1 MVKHLV
7 ERLTEQAESDREYI
21 SPLFLIIAT
30 HAVMRGCVD
39 RFLLF
44 GLDEDV
50 RDALVDRSECRATD
64 RQLLHLVSL
73 SPDTDLVSFGATR
86 HADMQMRNERYS
98 DHPSMNVVFRVA
110 FLPVLV
116 CSCTGTLC
124 NNANMDHVVSSSRQ
138 SVIPLTSLLI
148 ITTLLTS
155 HSMWNI

>member
-1 MVKHLV
+1 MYLK
-7 ERLTEQAESDREYI
+7 
-21 SPLFLIIAT
+21 FAT

-73 SPDTDLVSFGATR
+73 SPDTDLVLVCSCTGTLCNDAN
-86 HADMQMRNERYS
+86 M
-98 DHPSMNVVFRVA
+98 DHVVSSSRQS
-110 FLPVLV
+110 VLV

-124 NNANMDHVVSSSRQ
+124 NDANMDHVVSSSRQ
-138 SVIPLTSLLI
+138 SVIPLISLLI

-155 HSMWNI
+155 YSMWNI

>member
-1 MVKHLV
+1 
-7 ERLTEQAESDREYI
+7 
-21 SPLFLIIAT
+21 
-30 HAVMRGCVD
+30 MRGCVD

-73 SPDTDLVSFGATR
+73 SPDTDL
-86 HADMQMRNERYS
+86 
-98 DHPSMNVVFRVA
+98 
-110 FLPVLV
+110 VLV